1 MKTPKVSVSYF
12 KAHCTRILRELERRP
27 PQWRIQVTNR
37 GRVVATIAPGNE
49 GAPVDPGAW
58 LGSLQGSVLRYDD
71 PLAPATASADWSA
84 LNR

>member
-1 MKTPKVSVSYF
+1 M
-12 KAHCTRILRELERRP
+12 
-27 PQWRIQVTNR
+27 VTNR

-49 GAPVDPGAW
+49 GAPVDPATW

-71 PLAPATASADWSA
+71 PLAPAAASGDWSA